1 MYYTVCT
8 YISMYYILPYLL
20 RKSANLNG
28 PYFVKRQLQVR
39 YCIEEKGHDESN
51 GIAQKFLLHMLR
63 FFECIW
69 EFLWSPVDS
78 HGVSLFV

>member
-39 YCIEEKGHDESN
+39 YFIEEHDESN
-51 GIAQKFLLHMLR
+51 GKAQKLLLHILR
-63 FFECIW
+63 FFECIY
-69 EFLWSPVDS
+69 EFLWSPIDTW
-78 HGVSLFV
+78 